1 MKTFVTSQF
10 RYCPLRCMFHFRNL
24 NNKTNRIHD
33 RALRLVYQNNFRSS
47 ELLDRDNSVI
57 VIKKILIKKF
67 GNTLS

>member
-10 RYCPLRCMFHFRNL
+10 SYCPLTWMFHSRNV

-33 RALRLVYQNNFRSS
+33 RALRLVYQNNFRFS
-47 ELLDRDNSVI
+47 ELLDPDNFVI

>member
-10 RYCPLRCMFHFRNL
+10 SYCPFTWMFHSRNV

-33 RALRLVYQNNFRSS
+33 RALRLVYQNNFRFS
-47 ELLDRDNSVI
+47 ELLDPDNSVI